1 MHLPYASVA
10 SFSKIVASYS
20 FLPKVTHCYFFSF
33 SARAKR
39 SSRMDDIEFDPH
51 ATRTIFIGNVE
62 KTLMHGELKAIF
74 QKFGDV
80 VVRVILSP

>member
-1 MHLPYASVA
+1 
-10 SFSKIVASYS
+10 
-20 FLPKVTHCYFFSF
+20 
-33 SARAKR
+33 
-39 SSRMDDIEFDPH
+39 MDDIEFDPH

-80 VVRVILSP
+80 VVRVIYHLKFIS